1 VGRPTITAGLVVL
14 ALTIA
19 GCRQGA
25 GPDSGRTTPPRST
38 AAIAVPSTPGP
49 SVEVAPT
56 TPLRASSPTPSPTV
70 SPTPTPTPVPGVDLP
85 VGSGSVVVDGMP
97 GAATGDCVVSGAAL
111 VDGELDADAVVDLA
125 VRVTLPQS
133 TGPVALRVSRPGPV
147 ALRLDGRDEDGAVA
161 WEAAE
166 VSASLDQVGDA
177 GFAVLVVE
185 AVADPAGRPPW
196 LPVAPLTPS
205 PGPTST
211 PGGSPAPPEPQRTR
225 PEPEPGGV
233 VASDAPLPI
242 EASVVCRVTD
252 VDVD

>member
-1 VGRPTITAGLVVL
+1 MLAVVF
-14 ALTIA
+14 A
-19 GCRQGA
+19 GCRPGA
-25 GPDSGRTTPPRST
+25 GPDAGRTTPPPST
-38 AAIAVPSTPGP
+38 SAIAVPSTPDP

-56 TPLRASSPTPSPTV
+56 TPPPTPSPTPTPTP

-85 VGSGSVVVDGMP
+85 VGAGSVVVDGVP

-111 VDGELDADAVVDLA
+111 VDGELDDDAVVDLA
-125 VRVTLPQS
+125 VRVTFPQS
-133 TGPVALRVSRPGPV
+133 TGPMALRVSRPGAV
-147 ALRLDGRDEDGAVA
+147 ALRLDGRDDDGAVA

-166 VSASLDQVGDA
+166 VSASLDQVEEA

-196 LPVAPLTPS
+196 LPVAPLDPS

-233 VASDAPLPI
+233 VAADAPVPV
-242 EASVVCRVTD
+242 EASVVCRVTS